1 MLPVTATSDPKLRG
15 EPPNFSSSFPSS
27 LSSSSH
33 YLHLHR
39 HLHLRHP
46 PTAAAAT
53 SSASFSPPPPPLF
66 SLFGSRWTSGVD
78 GGSGGSLSSSS
89 PRRTPALAHPA
100 SFSSPTSQ
108 SPERCRADSGRQR
121 RSGCSGGRS
130 GGGSGSGG
138 GRQDE
143 RTRWRRRAAV
153 HFSPG
158 TTCRPGASEERTRPT
173 QEAAAS
179 QYAGGVG
186 AVAHLRYLRE
196 GPETRGHPSA
206 GVQAPRPPHA
216 AAGAGCG
223 VLGASARLSPAPLRA
238 GRWEQR
244 RPAGCEQEVGSG
256 EASSDFRYCAR
267 PEWRV
272 VSWWRETAG
281 SDKPGLDK
289 HFPSRFTVAQEAGV
303 LWRFRVGGAEV
314 LGTRRLFLPPT
325 RAARW
330 PGTGAPQPPPWR
342 PPQVLG
348 GLRLAP
354 SRQRT
359 RGPARFC

>member
-1 MLPVTATSDPKLRG
+1 MPDRIPAESPHPPFAFRLPKALFVFSLFLFLALRARSGGEEEEEFFPRLTFQGTQFTPSLFPFQAASEVLPVTATSDPKLRG
-15 EPPNFSSSFPSS
+15 EPPNFNSSFPSPS

-143 RTRWRRRAAV
+143 RTR
-153 HFSPG
+153 
-158 TTCRPGASEERTRPT
+158 
-173 QEAAAS
+173 
-179 QYAGGVG
+179 
-186 AVAHLRYLRE
+186 
-196 GPETRGHPSA
+196 
-206 GVQAPRPPHA
+206 
-216 AAGAGCG
+216 
-223 VLGASARLSPAPLRA
+223 
-238 GRWEQR
+238 
-244 RPAGCEQEVGSG
+244 
-256 EASSDFRYCAR
+256 
-267 PEWRV
+267 
-272 VSWWRETAG
+272 
-281 SDKPGLDK
+281 
-289 HFPSRFTVAQEAGV
+289 
-303 LWRFRVGGAEV
+303 
-314 LGTRRLFLPPT
+314 
-325 RAARW
+325 
-330 PGTGAPQPPPWR
+330 
-342 PPQVLG
+342 
-348 GLRLAP
+348 
-354 SRQRT
+354 
-359 RGPARFC
+359 